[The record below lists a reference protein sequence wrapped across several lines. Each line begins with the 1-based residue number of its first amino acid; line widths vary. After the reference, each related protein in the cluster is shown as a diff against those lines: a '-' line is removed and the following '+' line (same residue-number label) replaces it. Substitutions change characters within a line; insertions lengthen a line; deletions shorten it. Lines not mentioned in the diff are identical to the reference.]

1 MTYIHDPVSHNS
13 ALPRNIS
20 GGTPT
25 ALKAALGKSNVAAM
39 LITWR
44 YKVYPLLTGIE
55 VCPLLMSTDIAEF
68 HPAFA

>member
-1 MTYIHDPVSHNS
+1 MVLLSKRTCIEACQAYSWALAMTYIHDPVSHNS
-13 ALPRNIS
+13 ALPHNIS

-44 YKVYPLLTGIE
+44 YKVYL
-55 VCPLLMSTDIAEF
+55 S
-68 HPAFA
+68 